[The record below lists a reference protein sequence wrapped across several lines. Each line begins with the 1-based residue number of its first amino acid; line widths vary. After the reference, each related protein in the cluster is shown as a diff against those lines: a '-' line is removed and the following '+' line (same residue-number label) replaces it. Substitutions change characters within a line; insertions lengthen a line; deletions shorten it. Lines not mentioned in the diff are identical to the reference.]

1 MALALAIPEAPA
13 WPVAGNHRLGCG
25 IGVVAR
31 NLNQPCHPPE
41 WFRGCAGFNLRAKAP
56 RRTSAYERYLVV
68 GHQVWRPPIG
78 GSVSAGLA
86 ENITECDGRIGL
98 CPSRGR
104 RSARTCRAAVQGGN
118 RWRG

>member
-13 WPVAGNHRLGCG
+13 WPVAGSHRLGCG

-56 RRTSAYERYLVV
+56 RRLPVTNGTLSSAIRC
-68 GHQVWRPPIG
+68 GGRP
-78 GSVSAGLA
+78 
-86 ENITECDGRIGL
+86 
-98 CPSRGR
+98 
-104 RSARTCRAAVQGGN
+104 
-118 RWRG
+118 